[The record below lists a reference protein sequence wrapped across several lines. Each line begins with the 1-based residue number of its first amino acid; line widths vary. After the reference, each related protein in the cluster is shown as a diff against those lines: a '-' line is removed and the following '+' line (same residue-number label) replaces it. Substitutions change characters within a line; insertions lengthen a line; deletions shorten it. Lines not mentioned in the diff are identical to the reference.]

1 LHKIK
6 VKNKPKITL
15 FKTINKNIREYTK
28 NCKIH
33 PNTQTMSNKNIVL
46 DQKVKLR
53 KRKLP
58 SGNVALFLDYV
69 QNDTRMRESLGLT
82 LYPGTTA
89 SIKEKNQR
97 TLLKAEAFRIEKEK
111 EILQLV
117 QKKENLGAK
126 TLFLQ
131 YYRDMVE
138 WKSRLRLTPEGELR

>member
-1 LHKIK
+1 
-6 VKNKPKITL
+6 
-15 FKTINKNIREYTK
+15 
-28 NCKIH
+28 
-33 PNTQTMSNKNIVL
+33 MSNKNIVL

-111 EILQLV
+111 EILHLV

>member
-1 LHKIK
+1 
-6 VKNKPKITL
+6 
-15 FKTINKNIREYTK
+15 
-28 NCKIH
+28 
-33 PNTQTMSNKNIVL
+33 MSNKSIVL

-111 EILQLV
+111 ERYDLTADNLEEF
-117 QKKENLGAK
+117 QKKYSK
-126 TLFLQ
+126 LFSDTFKNQ
-131 YYRDMVE
+131 EPVE
-138 WKSRLRLTPEGELR
+138 GNKLLNAEILKK

>member
-1 LHKIK
+1 
-6 VKNKPKITL
+6 
-15 FKTINKNIREYTK
+15 
-28 NCKIH
+28 
-33 PNTQTMSNKNIVL
+33 MSNKTIVSEL
-46 DQKVKLR
+46 KVKLR

-69 QNDTRMRESLGLT
+69 QNETRMRESLGMT

-97 TLLKAEAFRIEKEK
+97 TLLKAEAIRIEKEK
-111 EILQLV
+111 EILRLI

-138 WKSRLRLTPEGELR
+138 ERHGNPETQGNWGNWKSCLRYLEVYASEKGTGPI

>member
-1 LHKIK
+1 
-6 VKNKPKITL
+6 
-15 FKTINKNIREYTK
+15 
-28 NCKIH
+28 
-33 PNTQTMSNKNIVL
+33 M
-46 DQKVKLR
+46 R

-111 EILQLV
+111 ENYDLMLFDLKQMR
-117 QKKENLGAK
+117 ENLK
-126 TLFLQ
+126 QQEDITN
-131 YYRDMVE
+131 YYNLKMIIKEFYGDQEYKRCIDEM
-138 WKSRLRLTPEGELR
+138 LRRSEAYDIKNTMGIGFYTRRKGEHIRKI